1 MHLTTL
7 HPNPPYNFPQLLM
20 VMQHYPYPAAEIV
33 QDDAYYRVL
42 SAGDGLALICVRSV
56 GSVEAPAL
64 EVELLAQEGE
74 IDQDALIETLNRVIA
89 VDADRA
95 SFFDFARHDPALWR
109 TIEPLYGIPM
119 ICTPTVF
126 DALVQ
131 AIIEQHIAWKAA
143 RRATQWLMHWADR
156 CIVYEGQTFYTPPTP
171 AQIAAAQPN
180 ELKPLKITNKRI
192 ALLIDFAQQIESGA
206 LDLDGIAALPP
217 AEATAAL
224 IKLHGIGRWTAAV
237 ILSRAVGLFDEITD
251 TDVALQAAVNWYLQ
265 GENGRMSPA
274 DLREALSA
282 YGEYAGLA
290 GSYILHRWVLDRY

>member
-7 HPNPPYNFPQLLM
+7 YPKPPYNFPQLLA
-20 VMQHYPYPAAEIV
+20 VMQHYPHPAAEIV

-42 SAGDGLALICVRSV
+42 AAESCLALTRVRGV

-64 EVELLAQEGE
+64 EVDLLAQEGE
-74 IDQDALIETLNRVIA
+74 IDPDALIRTLKHVLA
-89 VDADRA
+89 VDTDRVA
-95 SFFDFARHDPALWR
+95 FFEFARRDPVLWR
-109 TIEPLYGIPM
+109 IIEPLYGIPM
-119 ICTPTVF
+119 TCTPTVF

-143 RRATQWLMHWADR
+143 RRATHWLVHWADR
-156 CIVYEGQTFYTPPTP
+156 CIVHEGQAFYAPPTP
-171 AQIAAAQPN
+171 AQIAAAHPD

-192 ALLIDFAQQIESGA
+192 ALLIDFAQQIESGV
-206 LDLDGIAALPP
+206 LDLDGIAGLPS
-217 AEATAAL
+217 ADATAAL
-224 IKLHGIGRWTAAV
+224 IKLHGIGHWTAAV
-237 ILSRAVGLFDEITD
+237 ILSRAVGLYDAITD
-251 TDVALQAAVNWYLQ
+251 TDVALQAAVNWYLR
-265 GENGRMSPA
+265 GEDGRMSPA